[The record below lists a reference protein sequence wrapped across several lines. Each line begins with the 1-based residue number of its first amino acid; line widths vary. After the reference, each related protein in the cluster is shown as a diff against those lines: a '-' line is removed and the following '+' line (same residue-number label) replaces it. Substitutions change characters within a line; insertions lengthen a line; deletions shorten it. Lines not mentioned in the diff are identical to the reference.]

1 MKKCQT
7 SMQVMVV
14 MVTVATHL
22 RLHRLPIR
30 IQIKDQV
37 VVDKGE
43 KSNLKEALLVLGIGF
58 KFTLASF
65 VLTRNL
71 MYTEG
76 YQIRGNF
83 IDKIRQGD
91 TKVVSLISPSLK
103 GFITNNLK
111 YFRLYTKEN
120 LEDIYQD
127 TMEELIRKT
136 NHPDIIEKP
145 IPYVC
150 SFAGNIIKRLLREA
164 NYRNISVQKLR
175 SLNPAGIDEKEL
187 LSKEEFSDC
196 CKSVKNIIKQ
206 LLPSSRE
213 LLLKYF
219 FEEKTHK
226 ELRMELGYKNNE
238 VLYTKLSKAKAE
250 LRKKIEASPNHKT
263 LKEFIT
269 LLGYGHRE

>member
-1 MKKCQT
+1 ME
-7 SMQVMVV
+7 VMA
-14 MVTVATHL
+14 TVAIRRPRHL
-22 RLHRLPIR
+22 LPIR

-65 VLTRNL
+65 VLTRIL

-76 YQIRGNF
+76 YQIPKNF

-91 TKVVSLISPSLK
+91 TKVESLISPPPLK
-103 GFITNNLK
+103 RFITSNLK
-111 YFRLYTKEN
+111 HFRLYTKEN
-120 LEDIYQD
+120 LEDVYQD
-127 TMEELIRKT
+127 TLEELIRKT
-136 NHPDIIEKP
+136 NHPDIIENP

-150 SFAGNIIKRLLREA
+150 SFAGNIIKRLLRQA
-164 NYRNISVQKLR
+164 NYRNISVQRLR
-175 SLNPAGIDEKEL
+175 SLNPAGIDENEL
-187 LSKEEFSDC
+187 LSKEEFSEC
-196 CKSVKNIIKQ
+196 CKSVKDLIKQ
-206 LLPSSRE
+206 LPPSSRE
-213 LLLKYF
+213 LLLKYI

-263 LKEFIT
+263 LKEIIT